1 MSNHTKS
8 QHIDLLDEDKPISG
22 QKFACVSFVS
32 PENIIREKQ
41 QYFFDEFTKQWG
53 LTKSLE
59 KFTEFLSFL
68 SYKYELS
75 HETLQIDLENFCKE
89 EQEKLFQNSL
99 TVYDE
104 YKTYIDNNE
113 ERLQQNFDKQH
124 QFQTS
129 TRGLKIRGSFPSQ
142 EEAELRAKII
152 REMDP
157 HHDVYV
163 GPVGMWMPFNPDAY
177 KTGRVEYLENELN
190 QLMHE
195 KNKNEEA
202 ATKEFDARVKEA
214 KRKAIEDNIEN
225 AEKSGNKLTQTLDES
240 GNLVNVDNSTAFNG
254 LLNNPTESESVSS
267 IEQTLFESGN
277 IPVSGKDRVYKDYS
291 QDAITESVEE

>member
-22 QKFACVSFVS
+22 QKFVCVSFVS

-195 KNKNEEA
+195 KNKNEEE

-254 LLNNPTESESVSS
+254 LLNNPTENESVSS
-267 IEQTLFESGN
+267 IEKTLFESGN
-277 IPVSGKDRVYKDYS
+277 IPVSGKERVYKDYS
-291 QDAITESVEE
+291 

>member
-1 MSNHTKS
+1 MSNHTSS

-32 PENIIREKQ
+32 PENIIREKH
-41 QYFFDEFTKQWG
+41 QYFFSEFTKQWG

-75 HETLQIDLENFCKE
+75 HESLQIDLENFCKE
-89 EQEKLFQNSL
+89 EQEKLFKNSL

-113 ERLQQNFDKQH
+113 EALQSKFDKQH

-142 EEAELRAKII
+142 EEAELRAKLI

-163 GPVGMWMPFNPDAY
+163 GPVGMWMPFNPEAY

-202 ATKEFDARVKEA
+202 ATKEFDNRVKEA

-254 LLNNPTESESVSS
+254 LLKNPTESESVSS
-267 IEQTLFESGN
+267 IEKTLFESGN
-277 IPVSGKDRVYKDYS
+277 IPVSGKERVYKDYS
-291 QDAITESVEE
+291 

>member
-22 QKFACVSFVS
+22 QKFVCVSFVS

-195 KNKNEEA
+195 KNKNEEE

-254 LLNNPTESESVSS
+254 LLKNPTESESVSS
-267 IEQTLFESGN
+267 IEKTLFESGN
-277 IPVSGKDRVYKDYS
+277 IPVSGKERVYKDYS
-291 QDAITESVEE
+291 